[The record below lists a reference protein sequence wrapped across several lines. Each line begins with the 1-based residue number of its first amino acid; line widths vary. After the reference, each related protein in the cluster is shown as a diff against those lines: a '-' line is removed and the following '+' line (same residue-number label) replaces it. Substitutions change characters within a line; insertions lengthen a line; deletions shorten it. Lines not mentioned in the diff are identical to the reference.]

1 MIEVRTMSRDV
12 KQTFSIRKLTIGAAS
27 VLISTSFLAQAN
39 VVKADETAKSTEPQ
53 VSEKAAPQKDLVET
67 KSESKDL
74 GNGFTETTKTTT
86 KTENGEKKPIA
97 HDTKRVKDTTV
108 APGKEV
114 VKQEGKDGYK
124 QSITKT
130 TTEQKFIDG
139 KVQVAHLHIEHG
151 KDVPS
156 GQSSDIAME
165 MTGQVAEQN
174 AKGEMSYKDGYLHFS
189 RDKFVDPTTKQTVY
203 TKWVEDYIILPDKKT
218 EVAGSAEQA
227 KQNLEKAIADV
238 KKSYEKTATIS
249 GMNIKTQVVV
259 ADGDDLKSAI
269 LSNLPEGAT
278 VSVKDG
284 QETDGISVADIEIVL
299 PANVSKKTSEFSFDP
314 VDEIIAYNDDKPA
327 PTEDPKNDP
336 TDNPTDPD
344 KKLDERPSD
353 PTPEPT
359 DVVPDTPTEIPAETV
374 KPLPEKVEEHE
385 DESKTSSENVRPH
398 AATVSD
404 HKTTNELKPA
414 VNKVAKKNN
423 AKAAPVKMTM
433 THKASERKD
442 AATKATLPQTG
453 ESQNKLALIGLAVA
467 TAAGLFGIAASRK
480 RKN

>member
-1 MIEVRTMSRDV
+1 MSRDV
-12 KQTFSIRKLTIGAAS
+12 KQTFSIRKLTVGAAS
-27 VLISTSFLAQAN
+27 VLISTAFLAQAN

-53 VSEKAAPQKDLVET
+53 VSEKAAPQKDVVET

-74 GNGFTETTKTTT
+74 DSGFTETTKTTT
-86 KTENGEKKPIA
+86 KTENGEKTPIA

-114 VKQEGKDGYK
+114 VKQEGKDGSK
-124 QSITKT
+124 QSITT
-130 TTEQKFIDG
+130 TETEQKTING
-139 KVQVAHLHIEHG
+139 KVQVVHLHIEHG

-156 GQSSDIAME
+156 GQDSDIAME

-174 AKGEMSYKDGYLHFS
+174 AKGEMAYMDGYLHFS

-238 KKSYEKTATIS
+238 KKSYEKTANIN

-278 VSVKDG
+278 VTVKDG
-284 QETDGISVADIEIVL
+284 QETDGMSIADIEIVL

-314 VDEIIAYNDDKPA
+314 VDEIIAYNDEKPA
-327 PTEDPKNDP
+327 PTEDLKNDP

-344 KKLDERPSD
+344 KKPDEKPSD
-353 PTPEPT
+353 PT
-359 DVVPDTPTEIPAETV
+359 DVVPDTPTETPDETV

-385 DESKTSSENVRPH
+385 DGSKTSSETVRPH

-404 HKTTNELKPA
+404 HKNNNEIKPA

-423 AKAAPVKMTM
+423 AKAAPVKMAM

-442 AATKATLPQTG
+442 AAAKATLPQTG